1 MVHLTTALDASSGVP
16 LYEQLYRSLAGEMR
30 SGTLAAGTRMPGKR
44 RLAAELSVSVN
55 TVDAAYQMLAA
66 EGYLESRERSG
77 FYVQEYLALPSRPA
91 GGTEQPAP
99 PKPEP
104 PVLPVRY
111 DLSTRGVDPEL
122 FPFRTWAR
130 LQKEESAVQQVLD
143 SPAAAKGLDD
153 SYQPVPDVRD
163 DPAYFARLYD
173 QYATD
178 VLRVCYFY
186 LSDREKAE
194 DVCQDVFVRLMTT
207 HPLLQP
213 GREKSWLL
221 KVALNRCRDLWRGAW
236 LKRVILGGPTF
247 ELIPAPDEFSRR
259 DDQQAMMAAINQL
272 PATFKEVILLHYYQG
287 MNIAEIAQMLELP
300 EGTISSRLS
309 RGRKKLES
317 ILLKGGDAR

>member
-1 MVHLTTALDASSGVP
+1 MS
-16 LYEQLYRSLAGEMR
+16 
-30 SGTLAAGTRMPGKR
+30 
-44 RLAAELSVSVN
+44 
-55 TVDAAYQMLAA
+55 
-66 EGYLESRERSG
+66 
-77 FYVQEYLALPSRPA
+77 
-91 GGTEQPAP
+91 
-99 PKPEP
+99 EP
-104 PVLPVRY
+104 T
-111 DLSTRGVDPEL
+111 SKH
-122 FPFRTWAR
+122 
-130 LQKEESAVQQVLD
+130 KEESAVQQALD

-309 RGRKKLES
+309 RGRKNLNPFF
-317 ILLKGGDAR
+317 

>member
-1 MVHLTTALDASSGVP
+1 MS
-16 LYEQLYRSLAGEMR
+16 
-30 SGTLAAGTRMPGKR
+30 
-44 RLAAELSVSVN
+44 
-55 TVDAAYQMLAA
+55 
-66 EGYLESRERSG
+66 
-77 FYVQEYLALPSRPA
+77 
-91 GGTEQPAP
+91 
-99 PKPEP
+99 EP
-104 PVLPVRY
+104 T
-111 DLSTRGVDPEL
+111 SKH
-122 FPFRTWAR
+122 
-130 LQKEESAVQQVLD
+130 KEESAVQQALD

-221 KVALNRCRDLWRGAW
+221 KVALNRCRGAW

>member
-1 MVHLTTALDASSGVP
+1 MS
-16 LYEQLYRSLAGEMR
+16 
-30 SGTLAAGTRMPGKR
+30 
-44 RLAAELSVSVN
+44 
-55 TVDAAYQMLAA
+55 
-66 EGYLESRERSG
+66 
-77 FYVQEYLALPSRPA
+77 
-91 GGTEQPAP
+91 
-99 PKPEP
+99 EP
-104 PVLPVRY
+104 T
-111 DLSTRGVDPEL
+111 SKH
-122 FPFRTWAR
+122 
-130 LQKEESAVQQVLD
+130 KEESAVQQALD

-317 ILLKGGDAR
+317 ILLKGGAAR

>member
-1 MVHLTTALDASSGVP
+1 MS
-16 LYEQLYRSLAGEMR
+16 
-30 SGTLAAGTRMPGKR
+30 
-44 RLAAELSVSVN
+44 
-55 TVDAAYQMLAA
+55 
-66 EGYLESRERSG
+66 
-77 FYVQEYLALPSRPA
+77 
-91 GGTEQPAP
+91 
-99 PKPEP
+99 EP
-104 PVLPVRY
+104 T
-111 DLSTRGVDPEL
+111 SKH
-122 FPFRTWAR
+122 
-130 LQKEESAVQQVLD
+130 KEESALQQALD

-163 DPAYFARLYD
+163 DPVYFARLYD

>member
-1 MVHLTTALDASSGVP
+1 MS
-16 LYEQLYRSLAGEMR
+16 
-30 SGTLAAGTRMPGKR
+30 
-44 RLAAELSVSVN
+44 
-55 TVDAAYQMLAA
+55 
-66 EGYLESRERSG
+66 
-77 FYVQEYLALPSRPA
+77 
-91 GGTEQPAP
+91 
-99 PKPEP
+99 EP
-104 PVLPVRY
+104 T
-111 DLSTRGVDPEL
+111 SKH
-122 FPFRTWAR
+122 
-130 LQKEESAVQQVLD
+130 KEESAVQQALD

-272 PATFKEVILLHYYQG
+272 PATFKEVIVLHYYQG
-287 MNIAEIAQMLELP
+287 MNISEIAQMLELP

>member
-1 MVHLTTALDASSGVP
+1 MS
-16 LYEQLYRSLAGEMR
+16 
-30 SGTLAAGTRMPGKR
+30 
-44 RLAAELSVSVN
+44 
-55 TVDAAYQMLAA
+55 
-66 EGYLESRERSG
+66 
-77 FYVQEYLALPSRPA
+77 
-91 GGTEQPAP
+91 
-99 PKPEP
+99 EP
-104 PVLPVRY
+104 T
-111 DLSTRGVDPEL
+111 SKH
-122 FPFRTWAR
+122 
-130 LQKEESAVQQVLD
+130 KEESAVQQALD

-317 ILLKGGDAR
+317 ILLKVGDAR

>member
-1 MVHLTTALDASSGVP
+1 MS
-16 LYEQLYRSLAGEMR
+16 
-30 SGTLAAGTRMPGKR
+30 
-44 RLAAELSVSVN
+44 
-55 TVDAAYQMLAA
+55 
-66 EGYLESRERSG
+66 
-77 FYVQEYLALPSRPA
+77 
-91 GGTEQPAP
+91 
-99 PKPEP
+99 EP
-104 PVLPVRY
+104 T
-111 DLSTRGVDPEL
+111 SKH
-122 FPFRTWAR
+122 
-130 LQKEESAVQQVLD
+130 KEESAVQQALD

-207 HPLLQP
+207 HPVLQP

-236 LKRVILGGPTF
+236 LKCVILGGPTF

>member
-1 MVHLTTALDASSGVP
+1 MS
-16 LYEQLYRSLAGEMR
+16 
-30 SGTLAAGTRMPGKR
+30 
-44 RLAAELSVSVN
+44 
-55 TVDAAYQMLAA
+55 
-66 EGYLESRERSG
+66 
-77 FYVQEYLALPSRPA
+77 
-91 GGTEQPAP
+91 
-99 PKPEP
+99 EP
-104 PVLPVRY
+104 T
-111 DLSTRGVDPEL
+111 SKH
-122 FPFRTWAR
+122 
-130 LQKEESAVQQVLD
+130 KEESAVQQALD

-163 DPAYFARLYD
+163 DPAYFAWLYD